1 MDNLNLAAIL
11 SGDIEQDQ
19 AAQSSGF
26 ARQRKLADL
35 LLAQGQQQPQGQ
47 MISGR
52 FVAPSWAQQL
62 APLANTAASFFVNDR
77 ADKQEREATKAQRLR
92 TAMQVQK
99 FAELEEKDPAL
110 AIQYGMSID
119 NKFIN
124 ERVKEMLKGDKLGPD
139 ETIIRRD
146 MRGKEVKL
154 SGGEKETPD
163 MINRRAA
170 LDLPKDRSLWTD
182 AQKQAFKDYVSPQ
195 DQFERNIKIANLMQ
209 TNARLADE
217 GIGGVAI
224 PGMGNV
230 PGMNL
235 VQGGGGMRM
244 PAPGMPPQ
252 GGGMPP
258 QSNPMP
264 QQGGA
269 TTPAAPQVNSLPT
282 YQYNPRMSPKQN
294 REAEAK
300 FDDDMRKNVKNAKGA
315 FDAISQVAPILQSGA
330 PSSGWIQ
337 NQVTKIANAAN
348 IPTKASE
355 ADSQLKVLGGAL
367 VGMQPRFEGPQGVL
381 DVELYK
387 QMAGDVSNPDIPIE
401 SRMAALRSMV
411 NMQKKYDPSNDWDSV
426 LKMLTPGTKPSKSA
440 EKQQLSAQDQQAL
453 AWANANPNDP
463 RAAEIKQR
471 LRK

>member
-11 SGDIEQDQ
+11 SGDIEQDLD
-19 AAQSSGF
+19 AQTNGIS
-26 ARQRKLADL
+26 RQRKIADM
-35 LLAQGQQQPQGQ
+35 LLAQGQQMPQGQ
-47 MISGR
+47 MVSGR
-52 FVAPSWAQQL
+52 FVKPSWTQQL

-77 ADKQEREATKAQRLR
+77 ADKQEKEATKAQRLR

-99 FAELEEKDPAL
+99 FVELEEKDPAL

-124 ERVKEMLKGDKLGPD
+124 ERVKKMLEGDKLGPD

-170 LDLPKDRSLWTD
+170 LGLPKDRSLWTE
-182 AQKQAFKDYVSPQ
+182 AQIEAFKNYITPQ
-195 DQFERNIKIANLMQ
+195 EQFDRNMKIAGLMQ
-209 TNARLADE
+209 KNAEMVDK

-230 PGMNL
+230 QGMNPM
-235 VQGGGGMRM
+235 QGGGGMRM
-244 PAPGMPPQ
+244 PAPGMPQQ

-258 QSNPMP
+258 QGGAMP
-264 QQGGA
+264 QTNA
-269 TTPAAPQVNSLPT
+269 LPR
-282 YQYNPRMSPKQN
+282 YQYDPDLTPSQN
-294 REAEAK
+294 RDAAAK
-300 FDDDMRKNVKNAKGA
+300 FNDDMRKNVKNAKGA

-337 NQVTKIANAAN
+337 NQITKIANAAN

-355 ADSQLKVLGGAL
+355 ADSQLRVLGGAL